1 MVKIHKNQRGFTL
14 IELLI
19 VIVIIALLAV
29 AVFVALNPV
38 KRIKDAQDARR
49 TADVE
54 NILTAV
60 HEYIVDNKGNLP
72 AGLSLGM
79 AEAQLGTASS
89 SCAVS
94 TGGCGATTSACL
106 DLSTPLAK
114 YLKSI
119 PYDPSTGSS
128 AKTDYSV
135 VVDSNGI
142 VTVRA
147 CGAENTTIS
156 QSR

>member
-1 MVKIHKNQRGFTL
+1 MQQNQQGFTL

-19 VIVIIALLAV
+19 VIVIIAVLAV
-29 AVFVALNPV
+29 TVFVALNPV

-49 TADVE
+49 VTDVE
-54 NILTAV
+54 NILTAI

-72 AGLSLGM
+72 TGLSLGM
-79 AEAQLGTASS
+79 SEVQLGTDTSG
-89 SCAVS
+89 CAVS
-94 TGGCGATTSACL
+94 TGGCTATPSACL
-106 DLSTPLAK
+106 DLTTPLAK

-119 PYDPSTGSS
+119 PYDPSVGS
-128 AKTDYSV
+128 AGKTDYTV
-135 VVDSNGI
+135 AVDSNGI

-147 CGAENTTIS
+147 CGAENTTIF

>member
-1 MVKIHKNQRGFTL
+1 MKIHKNQQGFTL

-19 VIVIIALLAV
+19 VIVIIVILAV
-29 AVFVALNPV
+29 TVFVALNPV

-49 TADVE
+49 ITDVE
-54 NILTAV
+54 NILTAI

-72 AGLSLGM
+72 TGLSLSM
-79 AEAQLGTASS
+79 AETQLGTDSAG
-89 SCAVS
+89 CAVS
-94 TGGCGATTSACL
+94 TGGCAATPSACL
-106 DLSTPLAK
+106 NLATPLAK

-119 PYDPSTGSS
+119 PYDPSVGSS
-128 AKTDYSV
+128 ARTDYSV

-142 VTVRA
+142 VTVKA

>member
-1 MVKIHKNQRGFTL
+1 MVKKQQGFTL

-19 VIVIIALLAV
+19 VMVIIAVLAV
-29 AVFVALNPV
+29 VVFVALNPV

-49 TADVE
+49 ITDVE
-54 NILTAV
+54 TILTAI

-72 AGLSLGM
+72 TGLSLGM
-79 AEAQLGTASS
+79 AETQLGTASAG
-89 SCAVS
+89 CAVT
-94 TGGCGATTSACL
+94 TGGCSATPSACISL
-106 DLSTPLAK
+106 ATPLAK

-119 PYDPSTGSS
+119 PYDPSVGSS
-128 AKTDYSV
+128 ATTDYSV

-142 VTVRA
+142 VTVKA